1 MRLILLLAFAL
12 APLPFAAPV
21 QAQERMLT
29 IYGNDKC
36 PADTICV
43 VGKESDRYRIPKLFR
58 ERLKTPQ
65 STSWAV
71 RSQSTLDVGRTG
83 AESCSAVGGG
93 GWTGC
98 WAAEMRK
105 ARAEALAEKKG
116 ETIP

>member
-1 MRLILLLAFAL
+1 MRLILLMAMVI
-12 APLPFAAPV
+12 APLSVSVPAA
-21 QAQERMLT
+21 AQERLLT

-36 PADTICV
+36 PSDTICV

-71 RSQSTLDVGRTG
+71 RSQSTLAVGKSG
-83 AESCSAVGGG
+83 SESCSAVGGG

-98 WAAEMRK
+98 WAAEMRR
-105 ARAEALAEKKG
+105 ARLEAEAARKG
-116 ETIP
+116 ETLP